1 MDLDIHEDQLEIRY
15 QDLDGDTCQ
24 VNPTSAVM
32 DLLKTYRPEK
42 QSDFMCSCVLRSF
55 LLTFVILSCYVFL
68 AMYVNRALF
77 FLSHRNTCSSAFRK
91 KKEFHGCL
99 YLCLIDVY
107 YGFISVILSSDSN
120 HKFVDD
126 ILDIRKCSLM
136 SLHDFILLSIFFMIG
151 FLRCF

>member
-1 MDLDIHEDQLEIRY
+1 MDLDIQEDQLEIRY

-91 KKEFHGCL
+91 KRNFMAASTCAL
-99 YLCLIDVY
+99 LTYIMV
-107 YGFISVILSSDSN
+107 SS
-120 HKFVDD
+120 
-126 ILDIRKCSLM
+126 L
-136 SLHDFILLSIFFMIG
+136 
-151 FLRCF
+151 